1 MNNVKT
7 NLKEKELK
15 EDSKKEK
22 RTSVVSMITM
32 GNRISGHSMI
42 TNDFQ

>member
-1 MNNVKT
+1 MNNIET
-7 NLKEKELK
+7 NLKKRELK
-15 EDSKKEK
+15 EDWKKEE
-22 RTSVVSMITM
+22 RTSVVSMIKM